1 MLAGCCKDNRARPG
15 VHGEGNDTWG
25 IIWEYLV
32 HGFNAL
38 FDGEHPRLDP
48 YGREWP
54 ICSRQAEL
62 AGGKLAAVFILVLYG
77 CLRGTKSSHR
87 TR

>member
-1 MLAGCCKDNRARPG
+1 MFMLASCCKDNRAKPG

-25 IIWEYLV
+25 IIWKYLV

-38 FDGEHPRLDP
+38 FDGEHLRLDP

-54 ICSRQAEL
+54 IGNRQDEL
-62 AGGKLAAVFILVLYG
+62 AGKNGGGFYTPTL
-77 CLRGTKSSHR
+77 
-87 TR
+87 